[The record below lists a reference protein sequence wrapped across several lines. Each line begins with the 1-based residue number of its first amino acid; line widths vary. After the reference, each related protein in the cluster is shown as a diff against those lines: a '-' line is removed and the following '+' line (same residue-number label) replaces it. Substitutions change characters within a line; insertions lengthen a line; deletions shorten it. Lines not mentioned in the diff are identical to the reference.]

1 MCALCMCFSLKPRR
15 IRDDYGREE
24 ISQCVQCVCVCL
36 MNKRV
41 RGDNYN
47 RKAISQCVHCVYTS
61 VCVMCMFQSQ
71 AQKEDQEERIATLEK
86 RYLNAQREST
96 SVHDFNDKLENEVA
110 MKDAQIKSV
119 CFQHVCVKIED
130 RFSIFR
136 NNEKKDISVL
146 FFTLLS
152 FCLYILHY

>member
-1 MCALCMCFSLKPRR
+1 MCIPVCALCV
-15 IRDDYGREE
+15 
-24 ISQCVQCVCVCL
+24 SQCVDYVYPSVCIMCIPVCALCV
-36 MNKRV
+36 
-41 RGDNYN
+41 
-47 RKAISQCVHCVYTS
+47 SQCVHYVYPS
-61 VCVMCMFQSQ
+61 VCIMCMFQSQ

-119 CFQHVCVKIED
+119 CFQHVCVKTED

-136 NNEKKDISVL
+136 NNEKKDISLL